1 MTKVTEHDCAP
12 DTCIQNNCK
21 IMNRK
26 FQRYI
31 YLLDEAMKKKNKSND
46 YAKYVTLMMLD
57 LAYRKED
64 PQMRAKFKLF
74 MKKQA
79 TEEIKGGLSF
89 FQRQAIDI
97 LLKQNKGKNHKD
109 QVTSIKSPIADDMIV
124 ELTKMMEDER
134 MMREEGENK

>member
-1 MTKVTEHDCAP
+1 
-12 DTCIQNNCK
+12 
-21 IMNRK
+21 
-26 FQRYI
+26 
-31 YLLDEAMKKKNKSND
+31 MKKKNKGQD

-79 TEEIKGGLSF
+79 TQETKGGLSF
-89 FQRQAIDI
+89 FQRQAIDV
-97 LLKQNKGKNHKD
+97 LLKQNKGKKHTD
-109 QVTSIKSPIADDMIV
+109 QVQSIKSPMVEDDMIT

-134 MMREEGENK
+134 IMREKG